1 MGANCRARSALPS
14 IFFLISLG
22 ICYNDTMHETKSILL
37 AFDQYLAERRL
48 PFHAVVIGGAA
59 LNLLGVV
66 SRLTR
71 DCDILHPEI
80 PNEIAEASRGF
91 AIEVRAKGGTLQD
104 NWLNNE
110 PTSLASHLL
119 SRWEERLQT
128 VFVGTAIHLRC
139 LGRNDLLCAKLF
151 ALCDRG
157 IDLGDCLALA
167 PNINELENVLSW
179 LERQDANPDWPAHV
193 RATIADLRR
202 RLSHGI

>member
-1 MGANCRARSALPS
+1 
-14 IFFLISLG
+14 
-22 ICYNDTMHETKSILL
+22 MHETHAILL

-48 PFHAVVIGGAA
+48 QFDAVVIGGAA

-66 SRLTR
+66 SRLTK

-80 PNEIAEASRGF
+80 PNEIAEAPRAF

-104 NWLNNE
+104 NWLNNG

-119 SRWEERLQT
+119 PRWEERLQT
-128 VFVGTAIHLRC
+128 VFAGTAIQLRC
-139 LGRNDLLCAKLF
+139 LGRKDLLCAKLF

-167 PNINELENVLSW
+167 PNINELENVLPW
-179 LERQDANPDWPAHV
+179 LERQDANPEWPAHV

-202 RLSHGI
+202 RLGHGI